1 MLRALLLI
9 VASTPLLACSASLR
23 WGVSTT
29 EAATAMQQVTFSP
42 GDERDPAV
50 SPDAKSLA
58 YEVTEP
64 HAATPHLVV
73 TPLTDLGAAAA
84 GARAPEPRYT
94 SKDAM
99 GLQPAW
105 MPDGSGLVFVSNL
118 RGSPGLVQTSG
129 TSLDA
134 SSFLARAGDP
144 GFTASWPA
152 LSPDGRTMAMAL
164 PRTRLFESGWRTTER
179 FPSAL
184 GLSDLDGSGLT
195 ILGEGSDPAFS
206 PRGDRIAF
214 VRTADGHSHVFVAK
228 ADGTGARQLTDGP
241 DDDRQPAWSPDGSSL
256 AFCSVRG
263 GAGQGFAQSNL
274 FVVHADGTGLE
285 QLTEGDRMAC
295 RPDWARDG
303 FIYFHADATD
313 HFHIWRLRP
322 RAT

>member
-9 VASTPLLACSASLR
+9 AASTPLLACSASLR
-23 WGVSTT
+23 RGVSTT
-29 EAATAMQQVTFSP
+29 EAATAMQQVTFSQA
-42 GDERDPAV
+42 DERDPAV

-73 TPLTDLGAAAA
+73 TPLTDVGAAGRAA
-84 GARAPEPRYT
+84 EPRYT
-94 SKDAM
+94 SKDAL
-99 GLQPAW
+99 GLQPTW

-152 LSPDGRTMAMAL
+152 LSPDGKTMAMAL
-164 PRTRLFESGWRTTER
+164 PRTRLFESGWPTTER
-179 FPSAL
+179 FHSAL
-184 GLSDLDGSGLT
+184 GVSDLDGSGLT

-206 PRGDRIAF
+206 PHGDHIAF
-214 VRTADGHSHVFVAK
+214 VRTAGGHSHVFVAK
-228 ADGTGARQLTDGP
+228 ADGTGARQITEGP
-241 DDDRQPAWSPDGSSL
+241 DDDRQPAFSPDGGSL

-263 GAGQGFAQSNL
+263 GAEQGFSQSNL
-274 FVVHADGTGLE
+274 FVVRADGSGLE

-295 RPDWARDG
+295 RPDWASDG